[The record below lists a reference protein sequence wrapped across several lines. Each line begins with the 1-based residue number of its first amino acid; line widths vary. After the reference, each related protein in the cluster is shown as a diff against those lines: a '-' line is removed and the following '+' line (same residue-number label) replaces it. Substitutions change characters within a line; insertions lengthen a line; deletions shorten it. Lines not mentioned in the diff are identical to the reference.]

1 MGSSLQY
8 VIYTEKTGYLVSSQL
23 APPIYNSWN
32 NIFKCSVCIYNHQ
45 LLLTGPLQ
53 TVVRKIDRL
62 CKYKSI
68 SLCFCHLF
76 HCSGIYVGLLI
87 WQINKMQLLLFCHF
101 CLLCHIYYCNKN
113 IFPFW
118 KNTVFLPIGA
128 KWGIVVP
135 FVRRRWHFWLLR
147 QHCPTDWIHNLN
159 PSGNFFT
166 QGESQS
172 QGQRLKKILLPR

>member
-8 VIYTEKTGYLVSSQL
+8 VIYTEKTGYLVSFQL

-76 HCSGIYVGLLI
+76 YCSGIYVGLLI

-113 IFPFW
+113 IFPSW

-159 PSGNFFT
+159 KNSIPPAIFL
-166 QGESQS
+166 
-172 QGQRLKKILLPR
+172 LKVKVKVKVKD